1 MTLQKNNNMKYKTP
15 ILIFDTNI
23 FLTGI
28 DFNLIDGIIY
38 TTPNIIEE
46 VEVEKYKSKN
56 LNILNRIHAA
66 LENKK
71 LVLKVPKR
79 KYMQEVIEISKITG
93 DFNALSFAD
102 KEFLALA
109 LEMINTRRESKIT
122 VFSNDYSIENVSS
135 ELNIP
140 FSSLF
145 KDGIKSKI
153 YWEVYCPY
161 CKNTYDVKDLYKKCE
176 TCGTNLMR
184 RPKSN
189 IIY

>member
-1 MTLQKNNNMKYKTP
+1 MKYKSP

-46 VEVEKYKSKN
+46 IKVEKYKTKN

-71 LVLKVPKR
+71 LILKVPER
-79 KYMQEVIEISKITG
+79 KYMQEVIKRSKITG

-102 KEFLALA
+102 KEFVALA
-109 LEMINTRRESKIT
+109 LELINTRKEDRIT
-122 VFSNDYSIENVSS
+122 VFSNDYSIENVGS

-140 FSSLF
+140 ISSLF
-145 KDGIKSKI
+145 KEGIKSKI
-153 YWEVYCPY
+153 YWEVFCPH
-161 CKNTYDVKDLYKKCE
+161 CKNTYNVKDLYKKCE
-176 TCGTNLMR
+176 TCGTKLIR
-184 RPKSN
+184 RSKNN